1 MLHLWSEA
9 IRWSGYDFSVC
20 PPAGSYLHECFR
32 AVGAL
37 DRFSRVTNEDEV
49 RRLMA
54 RQIAESEEK
63 VGSRR

>member
-9 IRWSGYDFSVC
+9 IVWSGYDFATC
-20 PPAGSYLHECFR
+20 PPPGSYLNDCFR

-37 DRFSRVTNEDEV
+37 DRFSRTCDEDEV

-54 RQIAESEEK
+54 RQIAESERPA
-63 VGSRR
+63 GPRA